1 MKRIKAFEWVV
12 IRVKGEARVAEK
24 ELARIK
30 QLLTFTQGV
39 SDLKTTQAA
48 MGLHHFLTILI
59 MLMVSGLVAGVS
71 LSQWPLS
78 VNAAPPAQEDNDT
91 VAAGDV
97 EDDVVNEANE
107 ADEAD
112 ASPDQTG
119 ITADE
124 ARAAAETANPGTK
137 SLEVELKNENG
148 TLVYEVELDN
158 GLEVMVDA
166 ANGNILGTERDEAD

>member
-1 MKRIKAFEWVV
+1 MKRIK
-12 IRVKGEARVAEK
+12 VKGEPRVAEK
-24 ELARIK
+24 ELTQIN
-30 QLLTFTQGV
+30 QSLTEFTQGV
-39 SDLKTTQAA
+39 SDLKTVQAT
-48 MGLHHFLTILI
+48 MRLQHFLTILI
-59 MLMVSGLVAGVS
+59 MLMVGGLVAGVS

-78 VNAAPPAQEDNDT
+78 VNAAPPAQQDNDT

-97 EDDVVNEANE
+97 EDDVANEANE

-119 ITADE
+119 ITGDE